1 VGSRVSGLVKG
12 KFMRYFIS
20 IIAII
25 FVAAFVGS
33 GDYQDAVAMNA
44 HHCEMVG
51 IWKRTGGEAG
61 HPNYD
66 GRQC

>member
-1 VGSRVSGLVKG
+1 
-12 KFMRYFIS
+12 MRYFIG

-25 FVAAFVGS
+25 FVSAFVGS

-66 GRQC
+66 GRHC